1 VPGLRGDGVT
11 DDSWRQ
17 DWQCRQR
24 WRQQVERRLNEAM
37 ALAKGIGPAHADR
50 ISDVIEMV
58 EELRRDLD
66 AEKEKREAMGK
77 WIKENVVRKERT
89 E

>member
-1 VPGLRGDGVT
+1 
-11 DDSWRQ
+11 
-17 DWQCRQR
+17 
-24 WRQQVERRLNEAM
+24 M

-50 ISDVIEMV
+50 ISDVIEMI
-58 EELRRDLD
+58 EQLRRDLD

-77 WIKENVVRKERT
+77 WIKENVVRKEKT